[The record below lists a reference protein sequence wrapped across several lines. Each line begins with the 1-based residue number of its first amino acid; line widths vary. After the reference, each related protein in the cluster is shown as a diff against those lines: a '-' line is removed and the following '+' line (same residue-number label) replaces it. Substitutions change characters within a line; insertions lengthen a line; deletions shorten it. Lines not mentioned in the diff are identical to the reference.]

1 MTGDLHEV
9 LGDAAHRDPLATD
22 ALTGVPVVLRQH
34 DVETPAHDPRLHG
47 IGLALFDMMGIT
59 DGPLRDWYG
68 QLMFTNDL
76 HTRRPARACWASDHC
91 RCSRIPAKADDRF
104 DTQAAICLSPP
115 IPSPLHRAIT
125 IRSVVKPQP
134 DLKRLARALIE
145 VAREKQREQ

>member
-76 HTRRPARACWASDHC
+76 HTRRTS
-91 RCSRIPAKADDRF
+91 SR
-104 DTQAAICLSPP
+104 L
-115 IPSPLHRAIT
+115 LG
-125 IRSVVKPQP
+125 IRSLPVQSHPGES
-134 DLKRLARALIE
+134 R
-145 VAREKQREQ
+145 

>member
-1 MTGDLHEV
+1 VDLTGNMTGDLHEV
-9 LGDAAHRDPLATD
+9 PGDAAHRGPLATD

-91 RCSRIPAKADDRF
+91 QCTRIPAKADDRSIRKRPF
-104 DTQAAICLSPP
+104 ACR
-115 IPSPLHRAIT
+115 HRFPARYIERS
-125 IRSVVKPQP
+125 RSVQS
-134 DLKRLARALIE
+134 
-145 VAREKQREQ
+145 